1 MLIEIVF
8 PVLFPTLNAGF
19 NLNLTFVALSPSH
32 CSNTA
37 VLNLG
42 RTMDSLGSSSKQQGL
57 DLTDL
62 FGKGAAEAKDCC
74 SQ

>member
-19 NLNLTFVALSPSH
+19 ILNLTFNTLSPSH

-42 RTMDSLGSSSKQQGL
+42 RTMDSLGSLNKQQGL
-57 DLTDL
+57 GLMDLL
-62 FGKGAAEAKDCC
+62 VMGAAKAKDCC